1 MRKIKLGISACLLG
15 QPVRYDGGHKFD
27 RFLTDVLGR
36 HAEYTAVCPEVEC
49 GLPVP
54 REPMRL
60 EGNPESPR
68 LITIRS
74 RIDLTGKILAWSRRR
89 MEELESEQLCGF
101 IFKSNSP
108 SSGMERVN
116 VFDASGIPR
125 KTGIGIFAHEFMKH
139 FPMVPAEDDERLQD
153 PAVRENFIVRIFAY
167 RRLKDVLER
176 GKDLAALIA
185 FHSRHKLLFMA
196 HSPKL
201 YREIGRLVSAG
212 KHDPIEELYDR
223 YSQLMTAALRL
234 KATTPKN
241 TNVLQHMTGY
251 FKKLISPDEKR
262 ELREAVDQYHSGH
275 IPLLIP
281 LTLINHYA
289 RKFDQA
295 YLLSQYYLNP
305 DPLELLLRNHA

>member
-15 QPVRYDGGHKFD
+15 QPVRYDGGHKSD

-60 EGNPESPR
+60 EGDPKSPR
-68 LITIRS
+68 LITIGS
-74 RIDLTGKILAWSRRR
+74 RIDLTGKILTWSRHRL
-89 MEELESEQLCGF
+89 EELESEQLCGF
-101 IFKSNSP
+101 IFKSGSP

-116 VFDASGIPR
+116 VFDASGILR

-139 FPMVPAEDDERLQD
+139 FPMMPAEDDVRLQD
-153 PAVRENFIVRIFAY
+153 QDVRENFIVRAFAY
-167 RRLKDVLER
+167 RRLLDLLAR
-176 GKDLAALIA
+176 GKNLAALID

-201 YREIGRLVSAG
+201 YRELGRLVSAG

-223 YSQLMTAALRL
+223 YSQLMTAALKL

-251 FKKLISPDEKR
+251 FKKLISPGEKR
-262 ELREAVDQYHSGH
+262 ELCDAVDQYHSGH

-281 LTLINHYA
+281 LTLLNYYA
-289 RKFDQA
+289 RKFDQS

-305 DPLELLLRNHA
+305 DPLELLMRNHA